1 VHIVEKKNTLFLK
14 EEVYFYCDG
23 SSVFENMT
31 DGTQGAEDDHESPRS
46 GTSPTS

>member
-1 VHIVEKKNTLFLK
+1 MEKI
-14 EEVYFYCDG
+14 YFYYCG

-46 GTSPTS
+46 GTSPIS